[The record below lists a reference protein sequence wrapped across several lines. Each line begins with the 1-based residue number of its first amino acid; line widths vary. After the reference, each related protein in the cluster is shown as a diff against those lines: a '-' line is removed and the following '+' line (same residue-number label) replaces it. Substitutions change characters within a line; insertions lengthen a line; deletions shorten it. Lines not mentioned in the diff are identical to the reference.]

1 MRTVLLTGGTGK
13 TGRRIASRLASADVR
28 VRLAARSIT
37 VVESCDSTLFDWSD
51 ASTFEAALSQVDA
64 VYLLAP
70 SNVSEPLEAMRP
82 FIDLAI
88 KNGVRR
94 FVLLSASSLPRGGPM
109 LGAVHQYLA
118 ENAPEWAVLR
128 PSWFM
133 QNFSEQQHLL
143 TIRDEGAIYSATG
156 DGRIPFID
164 AGDIAAVAAAAL
176 TQREPMNRDLILT
189 GPQLMTYTDAA
200 RIISTAIGRPVKHV
214 MLTERQLKERYERIG
229 MTPEYASL
237 LSSLDTAI
245 AGGAEERL
253 TCEVEDATDRP
264 PRTFSD
270 FAVESKLSWKRAE
283 MPLI

>member
-13 TGRRIASRLASADVR
+13 TGRRIASRLASADIR
-28 VRLAARSIT
+28 VRLVARSLT
-37 VVESCDSTLFDWSD
+37 VVESCDSVLFDWSD

-94 FVLLSASSLPRGGPM
+94 FVLLSASSLPKGGPL

-118 ENAPEWAVLR
+118 ENAPEWTVLR

-143 TIRDEGAIYSATG
+143 TIMDEGAIYSATG
-156 DGRIPFID
+156 DGLIPFID
-164 AGDIAAVAAAAL
+164 AGDIAAVAATAL
-176 TQREPMNRDLILT
+176 TQREPLNRDLILT
-189 GPQLMTYTDAA
+189 GPQLITYTDVA
-200 RIISTAIGRPVKHV
+200 RIISTTIGRPVKHV
-214 MLTERQLKERYERIG
+214 MLTERQLKERFERMG
-229 MTPEYASL
+229 MAPEYASL

-245 AGGAEERL
+245 AGGSEERL
-253 TCEVEDATDRP
+253 TCEVEDMTDRP
-264 PRTFSD
+264 PKTFSD
-270 FAVESKLSWKRAE
+270 FAVENKLSWERVD
-283 MPLI
+283 